1 MESIGSKWDKTHVLS
16 TTQAFELTT
25 WPSQKRASFLY
36 FASWSFCPRQL
47 NLVQGLRML
56 LLDAHSQR
64 PHLVGVVLADSSP
77 RKGQQCSITGKSRHK
92 MKTGVLTWIHSLQN
106 GLNLIQIFC
115 WRQTAK
121 LSSRPNSCSREWS
134 KHLPVLLLS
143 LHFFEL
149 MRCQTHLNPASLPS
163 WNECNWKTSPHC
175 FLKMVNKVNK
185 NPIQRV

>member
-64 PHLVGVVLADSSP
+64 PHLVGVVLADSPLGCCEVSCSAVATSAPYQRAGQSSP

-92 MKTGVLTWIHSLQN
+92 MKTGFLTWIHSLQN

-121 LSSRPNSCSREWS
+121 LSSRPNSSSREWS
-134 KHLPVLLLS
+134 KHIPVLLLS
-143 LHFFEL
+143 LHLLRVNEMPNAFKPSFAAEL
-149 MRCQTHLNPASLPS
+149 KWM
-163 WNECNWKTSPHC
+163 
-175 FLKMVNKVNK
+175 
-185 NPIQRV
+185 